1 MHSGVIESNRWHEM
15 GYDSLNNFKL
25 KRNLLRLTHLITA
38 LYSSN
43 DNYKYAIANENKKQF
58 VKIAKKS

>member
-25 KRNLLRLTHLITA
+25 KRKLLRLTHLITA
-38 LYSSN
+38 LYS
-43 DNYKYAIANENKKQF
+43 I
-58 VKIAKKS
+58 